1 MIPWYLIVFAV
12 LVLDN
17 GEPFG
22 VVKLFVVPCGV
33 VVPQPYFLH
42 VLGQGV
48 DAGCH
53 KDLINNGDQRSHVGQ
68 PAPVE

>member
-22 VVKLFVVPCGV
+22 VVKLFVVPFGV
-33 VVPQPYFLH
+33 VVPQPYFFL
-42 VLGQGV
+42 VLWQGV

-53 KDLINNGDQRSHVGQ
+53 EDVIKNGDQRSHVGQ

>member
-33 VVPQPYFLH
+33 VATQPYFFL

-53 KDLINNGDQRSHVGQ
+53 EDVIKNGDQRSHVGQ